1 MKTSLALTSDETR
14 RSYTGPLQ
22 IATCGFHTPGYF
34 QQFLCLE
41 RKRRERSRRPMPLLL
56 IDIVRISEDERDTAA
71 KSIARA
77 LTTLTRAIDIKGWYD
92 EDRTIGVIFT
102 ECNEFDKREIM
113 KKTRDGLERELG
125 PVLAP
130 KVSLSFHIFPQDE
143 AKGEPRPEDDPVLY
157 PEVRRKYGGRFGP
170 FLLKRAIDVAGGI
183 AGFDSL
189 FSVLRC
195 HPDLHQADL
204 AGPGLLSAGACR
216 AVRQEVHVLQV
227 QDNVREQRRA
237 HSPGIRQEADLR

>member
-1 MKTSLALTSDETR
+1 
-14 RSYTGPLQ
+14 
-22 IATCGFHTPGYF
+22 
-34 QQFLCLE
+34 
-41 RKRRERSRRPMPLLL
+41 MPLPL

-130 KVSLSFHIFPQDE
+130 KVSLSFHIFP
-143 AKGEPRPEDDPVLY
+143 
-157 PEVRRKYGGRFGP
+157 
-170 FLLKRAIDVAGGI
+170 
-183 AGFDSL
+183 
-189 FSVLRC
+189 
-195 HPDLHQADL
+195 
-204 AGPGLLSAGACR
+204 PG
-216 AVRQEVHVLQV
+216 
-227 QDNVREQRRA
+227 
-237 HSPGIRQEADLR
+237 